1 MENAFATRGRPIV
14 LIGLMGSGKST
25 IGRELS
31 RESGLPFLDMDAVI
45 EEQTGKTIPE
55 IFQEKGEHH
64 FRVLETALLRYIETG
79 VKSGHGAHI
88 ISTGGGVVL
97 RPENRE
103 ILRRLGFTVWLNVDL
118 PNLLARTARAQ
129 NRPLLQVDDREA
141 AIRTLLTERSPLYE
155 QTAHLCIESSEMKVM
170 EVVEMILHHASDF
183 FSRPYREPVNFID
196 H

>member
-1 MENAFATRGRPIV
+1 M
-14 LIGLMGSGKST
+14 
-25 IGRELS
+25 
-31 RESGLPFLDMDAVI
+31 
-45 EEQTGKTIPE
+45 Q
-55 IFQEKGEHH
+55 
-64 FRVLETALLRYIETG
+64 
-79 VKSGHGAHI
+79 SGHGAHI

-155 QTAHLCIESSEMKVM
+155 ETAHLCINSSEMKVM
-170 EVVEMILHHASDF
+170 DVVEIILQQAEKH
-183 FSRPYREPVNFID
+183 FSCTAYSGA
-196 H
+196 